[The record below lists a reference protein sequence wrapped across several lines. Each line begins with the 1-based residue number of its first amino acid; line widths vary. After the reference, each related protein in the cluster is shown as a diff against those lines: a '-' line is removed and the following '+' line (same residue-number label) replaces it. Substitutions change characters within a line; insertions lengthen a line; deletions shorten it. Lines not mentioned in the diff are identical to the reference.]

1 MSIARAVTGEKDFKA
16 RKVMMFYG
24 GRGPKDICTPELLSE
39 IEPLDTQLVCHNA
52 TSDAELS
59 AEQGWDGECC
69 LVHELVEKTLG
80 DDMPN
85 YEFYFCGQPP
95 MTEAVQRMLMI
106 DYKVPFEQI
115 HFDRFF

>member
-1 MSIARAVTGEKDFKA
+1 
-16 RKVMMFYG
+16 
-24 GRGPKDICTPELLSE
+24 
-39 IEPLDTQLVCHNA
+39 
-52 TSDAELS
+52 
-59 AEQGWDGECC
+59 
-69 LVHELVEKTLG
+69 VHELVEKTLG

-85 YEFYFCGQPP
+85 YEFYFCGPPP